1 MRKNGKLNGWNETFQ
16 TSYFASKALLN
27 CYGRFALPKMMKKN
41 QSSYNIHPG
50 WCRTDM
56 GEPHA
61 P

>member
-41 QSSYNIHPG
+41 
-50 WCRTDM
+50 
-56 GEPHA
+56 
-61 P
+61 